1 MTTDEILRRIEL
13 AKMFVKDAIEALE
26 PVITSESIF
35 RSESETIRKIDYTLT
50 DLNRA
55 KRNLQIC
62 LGSTNEEQE
71 IKEGDLR

>member
-35 RSESETIRKIDYTLT
+35 RSESETIRKLT
-50 DLNRA
+50 THSLTSIVQRETFRSVLARRMRN
-55 KRNLQIC
+55 KR
-62 LGSTNEEQE
+62 SRKE
-71 IKEGDLR
+71 I